1 MINRGNAVVE
11 GEKSCT
17 FIPSS
22 RRYSNSPRGLQGG
35 LYGRFR
41 ACTLLSLM
49 PVASPTTFIKATA
62 EESPVKI
69 ENQAEKLNA
78 GPELIARAQEG
89 DPQAFAALFEMHKP
103 RIYAICLRMTNN
115 MAEAE
120 DLTQDAF
127 IHVFR
132 KLSTF
137 RGESAFSTW
146 LYRIAVNTVLMHFR
160 KKSNR
165 QVSLDQPSQNDST
178 VPKREYGRVD
188 DRLAGSVDRLA
199 LARAINELPPGYRTI
214 FLMHEVQGYE
224 HQEIARLLH
233 CSIGN
238 SKSQL
243 HKAKLR
249 MRRLLAP
256 DMQNLNDEL
265 LSDNLSEVLTTGPKN
280 KEVRSQKRASNRLDD
295 YSVREQAA
303 RSRKL
308 ERIPI
313 GIPLNAINDASLAMG
328 SAS

>member
-1 MINRGNAVVE
+1 MKTE
-11 GEKSCT
+11 T
-17 FIPSS
+17 
-22 RRYSNSPRGLQGG
+22 
-35 LYGRFR
+35 
-41 ACTLLSLM
+41 
-49 PVASPTTFIKATA
+49 
-62 EESPVKI
+62 
-69 ENQAEKLNA
+69 QAETLNSGA
-78 GPELIARAQEG
+78 ELITRAQQG
-89 DPQAFAALFEMHKP
+89 DSQAFAALFEMHKP

-115 MAEAE
+115 IAEAE

-160 KKSNR
+160 KRSNR
-165 QVSLDQPSQNDST
+165 QISLDQPVQKDAAA
-178 VPKREYGRVD
+178 PKREYGRVD

-224 HQEIARLLH
+224 HQEIARILK

-249 MRRLLAP
+249 MRRLLIPSDILAR
-256 DMQNLNDEL
+256 QADESATAAEGQQL
-265 LSDNLSEVLTTGPKN
+265 QAEPVA
-280 KEVRSQKRASNRLDD
+280 VRQDGEYALRSRSASSKGKKRLD
-295 YSVREQAA
+295 YVLGEPG
-303 RSRKL
+303 RSRKSAHNL
-308 ERIPI
+308 EHEMPIPM
-313 GIPLNAINDASLAMG
+313 AAEDASAMIG
-328 SAS
+328 SGY

>member
-1 MINRGNAVVE
+1 M
-11 GEKSCT
+11 KT
-17 FIPSS
+17 
-22 RRYSNSPRGLQGG
+22 
-35 LYGRFR
+35 
-41 ACTLLSLM
+41 
-49 PVASPTTFIKATA
+49 
-62 EESPVKI
+62 
-69 ENQAEKLNA
+69 ENQAEKLNSGA
-78 GPELIARAQEG
+78 ELIARAQQG
-89 DPQAFAALFEMHKP
+89 DSQAFATLFETHKS

-137 RGESAFSTW
+137 RGDSAFSTW

-165 QVSLDQPSQNDST
+165 QVSLDQPAQADSGL
-178 VPKREYGRVD
+178 PKREYGRAD
-188 DRLAGSVDRLA
+188 DRLTGSVDRLA
-199 LARAINELPPGYRTI
+199 LARAINELPPGYRAI

-224 HQEIARLLH
+224 HQEIAKLLK

-249 MRRLLAP
+249 MRRLLTPEIQIAIKGDGPVAP
-256 DMQNLNDEL
+256 KTEM
-265 LSDNLSEVLTTGPKN
+265 K
-280 KEVRSQKRASNRLDD
+280 KKRTAGKVNYAI
-295 YSVREQAA
+295 YSRHGVQAKK
-303 RSRKL
+303 ST
-308 ERIPI
+308 EIPMD
-313 GIPLNAINDASLAMG
+313 IPLALPQLDASLLSS

>member
-1 MINRGNAVVE
+1 MDDFEVE
-11 GEKSCT
+11 QILSTCRL
-17 FIPSS
+17 IRDS
-22 RRYSNSPRGLQGG
+22 
-35 LYGRFR
+35 YG
-41 ACTLLSLM
+41 AL
-49 PVASPTTFIKATA
+49 AKEI
-62 EESPVKI
+62 PVKI
-69 ENQAEKLNA
+69 ETLAEKLNS

-89 DPQAFAALFEMHKP
+89 DPQAFAALFEIHKP

-178 VPKREYGRVD
+178 MPKREYGKVD

-256 DMQNLNDEL
+256 EVQFANSSIPEENNDGIMA
-265 LSDNLSEVLTTGPKN
+265 SPVKI
-280 KEVRSQKRASNRLDD
+280 KEVNRQKRASNKIGF
-295 YSVREQAA
+295 VAREQAGA
-303 RSRKL
+303 TQRVPL
-308 ERIPI
+308 E
-313 GIPLNAINDASLAMG
+313 LALVAANDASLLMG

>member
-1 MINRGNAVVE
+1 
-11 GEKSCT
+11 
-17 FIPSS
+17 
-22 RRYSNSPRGLQGG
+22 
-35 LYGRFR
+35 
-41 ACTLLSLM
+41 
-49 PVASPTTFIKATA
+49 
-62 EESPVKI
+62 VKI
-69 ENQAEKLNA
+69 ETRTEKPNS
-78 GPELIARAQEG
+78 GPELIAQAQEG
-89 DPQAFAALFEMHKP
+89 DSQAFAALFEIHKP

-165 QVSLDQPSQNDST
+165 QVSLDQPSQNDSAL
-178 VPKREYGRVD
+178 PKREYGRVD

-256 DMQNLNDEL
+256 EMQFGNSSIENDKSADVVVASAKVKELNRQGRA
-265 LSDNLSEVLTTGPKN
+265 S
-280 KEVRSQKRASNRLDD
+280 RASNDLV
-295 YSVREQAA
+295 YAVRDEKVG
-303 RSRKL
+303 RSRKTERVPL
-308 ERIPI
+308 E
-313 GIPLNAINDASLAMG
+313 LALSSLNDASLIMG

>member
-1 MINRGNAVVE
+1 M
-11 GEKSCT
+11 K
-17 FIPSS
+17 
-22 RRYSNSPRGLQGG
+22 
-35 LYGRFR
+35 
-41 ACTLLSLM
+41 M
-49 PVASPTTFIKATA
+49 
-62 EESPVKI
+62 
-69 ENQAEKLNA
+69 ENQAENLTS

-178 VPKREYGRVD
+178 MPKREYGRVD

-256 DMQNLNDEL
+256 DMQTSNASLVSEDI
-265 LSDNLSEVLTTGPKN
+265 SEVLVTASAKN
-280 KEVRSQKRASNRLDD
+280 KEIKTQKRASNRLDD
-295 YSVREQAA
+295 YSLREQAA

-308 ERIPI
+308 ERIPA
-313 GIPLNAINDASLAMG
+313 GITLASINDASLLMG
-328 SAS
+328 SAT

>member
-1 MINRGNAVVE
+1 MYTKRN
-11 GEKSCT
+11 KSV
-17 FIPSS
+17 
-22 RRYSNSPRGLQGG
+22 GH
-35 LYGRFR
+35 
-41 ACTLLSLM
+41 SL
-49 PVASPTTFIKATA
+49 ARSATA
-62 EESPVKI
+62 TIYATYRGDSMDDFDGAPLISTCRLLLTDSNEAAAKENPVKTD
-69 ENQAEKLNA
+69 NQAEKLNS

-89 DPQAFAALFEMHKP
+89 DSQAFASLFEIHKP

-165 QVSLDQPSQNDST
+165 QISLDQPSQNDST
-178 VPKREYGRVD
+178 VPKREYGKVD

-256 DMQNLNDEL
+256 ELQLSNSSIDDKSNDVIVT
-265 LSDNLSEVLTTGPKN
+265 SSPKN
-280 KEVRSQKRASNRLDD
+280 KEQNKQRRASNNFDFA
-295 YSVREQAA
+295 VREQVA
-303 RSRKL
+303 RSKKMERVPL
-308 ERIPI
+308 ELTLPS
-313 GIPLNAINDASLAMG
+313 LNDASLIMG

>member
-1 MINRGNAVVE
+1 MSVVR
-11 GEKSCT
+11 
-17 FIPSS
+17 FPSRS
-22 RRYSNSPRGLQGG
+22 
-35 LYGRFR
+35 
-41 ACTLLSLM
+41 
-49 PVASPTTFIKATA
+49 ATA
-62 EESPVKI
+62 TLYSTYRGDSIYVSGAATYSQRAGCLEDVIPNEAAAEEIPVKM
-69 ENQAEKLNA
+69 ENQAEKLNS
-78 GPELIARAQEG
+78 GPELITRAQEG
-89 DPQAFAALFEMHKP
+89 DSQAFAALFELHKP

-165 QVSLDQPSQNDST
+165 QVSLDQPASNDST
-178 VPKREYGRVD
+178 MPKREYGKMD
-188 DRLAGSVDRLA
+188 DRLVGSVDRLA

-224 HQEIARLLH
+224 HQEIAKLLH

-249 MRRLLAP
+249 MRRLLSPEVQFANSTAA
-256 DMQNLNDEL
+256 DEQNGD
-265 LSDNLSEVLTTGPKN
+265 SMVASPTKN
-280 KEVRSQKRASNRLDD
+280 KELKKVRGASNKFD
-295 YSVREQAA
+295 YTMPAQAMIS
-303 RSRKL
+303 SRKAERVPL
-308 ERIPI
+308 E
-313 GIPLNAINDASLAMG
+313 LALATVHDASLLMG

>member
-1 MINRGNAVVE
+1 
-11 GEKSCT
+11 
-17 FIPSS
+17 
-22 RRYSNSPRGLQGG
+22 
-35 LYGRFR
+35 
-41 ACTLLSLM
+41 
-49 PVASPTTFIKATA
+49 
-62 EESPVKI
+62 VKT
-69 ENQAEKLNA
+69 ENQAEKLNS
-78 GPELIARAQEG
+78 GPDLILRAQEG
-89 DPQAFAALFEMHKP
+89 DSQAFAALFEMHKP

-165 QVSLDQPSQNDST
+165 QVSLDQPSQNDSAL
-178 VPKREYGRVD
+178 PKREYGRID

-199 LARAINELPPGYRTI
+199 LARAINDLPPGYRTI

-256 DMQNLNDEL
+256 EIQFSSSSLD
-265 LSDNLSEVLTTGPKN
+265 DNEKIAEAILATSSTKVKVKERN
-280 KEVRSQKRASNRLDD
+280 KQKRASNDLDFAI
-295 YSVREQAA
+295 REKAA
-303 RSRKL
+303 RSRKM
-308 ERIPI
+308 ERVPVEFT
-313 GIPLNAINDASLAMG
+313 LSSLHDASLLVG

>member
-1 MINRGNAVVE
+1 M
-11 GEKSCT
+11 K
-17 FIPSS
+17 
-22 RRYSNSPRGLQGG
+22 
-35 LYGRFR
+35 
-41 ACTLLSLM
+41 M
-49 PVASPTTFIKATA
+49 
-62 EESPVKI
+62 
-69 ENQAEKLNA
+69 ENQTEKLTS

-89 DPQAFAALFEMHKP
+89 DSQAFAALFELHKP

-165 QVSLDQPSQNDST
+165 QVSLDQPSQNDSSM
-178 VPKREYGRVD
+178 PKREYGRVD

-256 DMQNLNDEL
+256 EMQF
-265 LSDNLSEVLTTGPKN
+265 SGASIDNEKAGDGVFASSSMKV
-280 KEVRSQKRASNRLDD
+280 KEQKRQLHASNQFGFAI
-295 YSVREQAA
+295 REKNA
-303 RSRKL
+303 RERKI
-308 ERIPI
+308 ERIPVE
-313 GIPLNAINDASLAMG
+313 LTLTSMNDASLLMG

>member
-1 MINRGNAVVE
+1 MR
-11 GEKSCT
+11 T
-17 FIPSS
+17 D
-22 RRYSNSPRGLQGG
+22 
-35 LYGRFR
+35 
-41 ACTLLSLM
+41 T
-49 PVASPTTFIKATA
+49 
-62 EESPVKI
+62 
-69 ENQAEKLNA
+69 QAEKLNSGA
-78 GPELIARAQEG
+78 ELITRAQEG
-89 DPQAFAALFEMHKP
+89 DSHAFAALFATHKP

-165 QVSLDQPSQNDST
+165 QVSLDQPAQRDSNL
-178 VPKREYGRVD
+178 PKREYGRVD
-188 DRLAGSVDRLA
+188 DRLVGSVDRLA

-249 MRRLLAP
+249 MRRLLSPDNRTHQYAEARMARAAARELHAP
-256 DMQNLNDEL
+256 APAKARTDAF
-265 LSDNLSEVLTTGPKN
+265 SEAEGVKVMRDLKKIQSGSSK
-280 KEVRSQKRASNRLDD
+280 KD
-295 YSVREQAA
+295 YVVYQRPAG
-303 RSRKL
+303 RSRKSID
-308 ERIPI
+308 ETM
-313 GIPLNAINDASLAMG
+313 DADIALSAVRQDAPVFVG

>member
-1 MINRGNAVVE
+1 MSVGR
-11 GEKSCT
+11 SH
-17 FIPSS
+17 S
-22 RRYSNSPRGLQGG
+22 RS
-35 LYGRFR
+35 
-41 ACTLLSLM
+41 
-49 PVASPTTFIKATA
+49 ATA
-62 EESPVKI
+62 TLHMTYRADSIYVPEVAPYSDLAGCLDDIPKGAAAEEIPVKM
-69 ENQAEKLNA
+69 ENQAEKLNS

-89 DPQAFAALFEMHKP
+89 DSQAFAALFEMHKP

-165 QVSLDQPSQNDST
+165 QVSLDETSKNDST
-178 VPKREYGRVD
+178 QPKREYGKVD
-188 DRLAGSVDRLA
+188 DRLVGSVDRLA

-224 HQEIARLLH
+224 HQEIARILH

-249 MRRLLAP
+249 MRRLLSPEA
-256 DMQNLNDEL
+256 QFANSTVADEL
-265 LSDNLSEVLTTGPKN
+265 NGDTMLSSPKKL
-280 KEVRSQKRASNRLDD
+280 KELKKLKRASNKLD
-295 YSVREQAA
+295 YAMPVQAMIGA
-303 RSRKL
+303 TKT
-308 ERIPI
+308 ERIP
-313 GIPLNAINDASLAMG
+313 LELALVAANDASLLMG

>member
-1 MINRGNAVVE
+1 VNIQKGA
-11 GEKSCT
+11 
-17 FIPSS
+17 P
-22 RRYSNSPRGLQGG
+22 
-35 LYGRFR
+35 
-41 ACTLLSLM
+41 
-49 PVASPTTFIKATA
+49 A
-62 EESPVKI
+62 EEIPVKM
-69 ENQAEKLNA
+69 ENQAEKLNS

-89 DPQAFAALFEMHKP
+89 DSQAFAALFEMHKP

-165 QVSLDQPSQNDST
+165 QVSLDETAKNDST
-178 VPKREYGRVD
+178 MPKREYGKVD

-224 HQEIARLLH
+224 HQEIARMLR

-249 MRRLLAP
+249 MRRLLSPEVQFA
-256 DMQNLNDEL
+256 NSTAADEL
-265 LSDNLSEVLTTGPKN
+265 NGDTMMSSPAKIKGPK
-280 KEVRSQKRASNRLDD
+280 KLKRASNKFD
-295 YSVREQAA
+295 YMVPSQAMI
-303 RSRKL
+303 SSTKSELVPL
-308 ERIPI
+308 E
-313 GIPLNAINDASLAMG
+313 LALVAANDASLLMG